1 MLDQQGS
8 QVKLKA
14 GYSKTPCDGCKG
26 HHIKCDK
33 NLDGCKNCSRRDIP
47 CTYLITRKRRGPKTK
62 VESMMKLLE
71 SLNTANQSSSSTSVS
86 STTTTNQTSFTL
98 SVDTKTTQSSPDPQ
112 SSDLSSPMQ
121 ATPTLSD
128 DFSLNQAI
136 PHDFSVSYQDIYSL
150 PVLDTNIYNL
160 PPLPSDL
167 TSFEP
172 PLTIPITYD
181 PLQSSCWYSE
191 LYQTEQE
198 LDALNHAELTSVHS
212 ECFQSSF
219 FNDYSENQFY
229 SF

>member
-1 MLDQQGS
+1 MLDQQSS

-33 NLDGCKNCSRRDIP
+33 NLNGCKNCTRRDIP

-71 SLNTANQSSSSTSVS
+71 SLNTANQSSSAS
-86 STTTTNQTSFTL
+86 SATTTNQTSLTL
-98 SVDTKTTQSSPDPQ
+98 SVDTKTTQASSDPQ

-121 ATPTLSD
+121 ATPTLPD

-136 PHDFSVSYQDIYSL
+136 SHDFPVSYQDIYSL
-150 PVLDTNIYNL
+150 PVLDTNIYDL
-160 PPLPSDL
+160 PLLPSDL

-172 PLTIPITYD
+172 SLTIPITYD
-181 PLQSSCWYSE
+181 PLQSNCWYS
-191 LYQTEQE
+191 E
-198 LDALNHAELTSVHS
+198 LDALNHTELSSIQS
-212 ECFQSSF
+212 ECFQNSF

-229 SF
+229 